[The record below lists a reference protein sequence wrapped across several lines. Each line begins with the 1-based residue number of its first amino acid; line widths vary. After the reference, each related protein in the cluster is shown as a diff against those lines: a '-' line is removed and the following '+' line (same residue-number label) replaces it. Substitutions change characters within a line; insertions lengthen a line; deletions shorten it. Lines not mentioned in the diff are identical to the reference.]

1 MPFQFEPGAF
11 RRTILPSLLLALLVE
26 ASVILIG
33 ARWFTIASILCGTC
47 VAILGWRATSKSR
60 PDAGQRVVFS
70 PYRQA
75 AVVTAAF
82 VFTVMALLPYLKVSP
97 LSKGLG
103 IFSRTQKASRGA
115 ATPKVQTAS
124 SDGYIGII
132 LLPLS
137 EEQKK
142 IVAPV
147 KRELVPS
154 FSVKIAE
161 PFEIPFTGAY
171 WYFKAPDK
179 QPRPTAHV
187 VRGSSTK
194 TQIRSSDRYPLL
206 MEAHQKLDT
215 PIDLGCCSGMELV
228 VENADRNEGAIAL
241 ELWVGKR
248 STAPQKNGF
257 RVAEPIHYLGTA
269 AIPSSEQ
276 PLILRGPGT
285 SSPTEERLKFP
296 VPAAM
301 DGVLFDEIT
310 VVVKTAPA
318 RARTGAQIA
327 IRKFVL
333 EP

>member
-1 MPFQFEPGAF
+1 M
-11 RRTILPSLLLALLVE
+11 
-26 ASVILIG
+26 
-33 ARWFTIASILCGTC
+33 
-47 VAILGWRATSKSR
+47 
-60 PDAGQRVVFS
+60 
-70 PYRQA
+70 
-75 AVVTAAF
+75 
-82 VFTVMALLPYLKVSP
+82 
-97 LSKGLG
+97 
-103 IFSRTQKASRGA
+103 
-115 ATPKVQTAS
+115 
-124 SDGYIGII
+124 
-132 LLPLS
+132 
-137 EEQKK
+137 
-142 IVAPV
+142 
-147 KRELVPS
+147 
-154 FSVKIAE
+154 
-161 PFEIPFTGAY
+161 
-171 WYFKAPDK
+171 
-179 QPRPTAHV
+179 
-187 VRGSSTK
+187 RGSSTK

-241 ELWVGKR
+241 ELWVRKR
-248 STAPQKNGF
+248 STAPQKGGF

-276 PLILRGPGT
+276 PLILRGQGT
-285 SSPTEERLKFP
+285 SNPTEERLKFP